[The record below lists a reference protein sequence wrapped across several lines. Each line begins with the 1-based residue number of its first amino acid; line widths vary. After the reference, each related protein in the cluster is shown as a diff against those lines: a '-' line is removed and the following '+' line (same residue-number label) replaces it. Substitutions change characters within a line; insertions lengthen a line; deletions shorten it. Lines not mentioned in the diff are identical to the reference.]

1 MEFIN
6 SIINEIDA
14 YFRALENLSKQQRDL
29 LTIVVMVF
37 GALFCFL
44 GQKFFKYLLGLAGF
58 LSGGV
63 VGMTSFYYIPWVNTT
78 GELGQFTLAA
88 VFGAAGAL
96 SFYFAFFYF
105 GVFVF
110 GSAASMWL
118 GMIFLP
124 RIGDA
129 GEMRL
134 LLILV
139 LGFVGGLLA
148 FFLRKVIVII
158 FTAAIGSIA
167 IISGIGY
174 FYNWPLSVTRFSI
187 SESMNGTFFENIVG
201 HSDGVVIMTLL
212 VVFTIVGIAVQ
223 FYITREK
230 KKRSNNE

>member
-1 MEFIN
+1 MDFITN
-6 SIINEIDA
+6 IINEIDT
-14 YFRALENLSKQQRDL
+14 YFKALENLSKQQRDL
-29 LTIVVMVF
+29 LAIVVMVF

-58 LSGGV
+58 LSAGV

-78 GELGQFTLAA
+78 GEIGQFVLAA
-88 VFGAAGAL
+88 VFGALGAL
-96 SFYFAFFYF
+96 IFYFAFFYF

-124 RIGDA
+124 RIGEA

-134 LLILV
+134 LIILV

-158 FTAAIGSIA
+158 FTAAIGAIA
-167 IISGIGY
+167 IIAGIGH
-174 FYNWPLSVTRFSI
+174 FYDWPLAVTRFSI
-187 SESMNGTFFENIVG
+187 AESINGTFFENIIS
-201 HSDGVVIMTLL
+201 HNDGVVIVTLL

-223 FYITREK
+223 FFITRNK
-230 KKRSNNE
+230 KKRNTNE